1 MMNKIVLKVA
11 AKSMRESA
19 WDTEGGR
26 RCTGFRERENMGRK
40 WRGRGD
46 REIVLVSGRLEG
58 PLLTLSAVHITPNRS
73 LQGGCVSVGIHVPA
87 L

>member
-1 MMNKIVLKVA
+1 MYRIQGK
-11 AKSMRESA
+11 REYGEEM
-19 WDTEGGR
+19 EGEGR
-26 RCTGFRERENMGRK
+26 Y
-40 WRGRGD
+40 
-46 REIVLVSGRLEG
+46 VLVSGRLEG